1 MDAAAQAA
9 GEARVMA
16 LLFDPLEGLGLGR
29 PTTTTKA
36 GYEKMKR
43 MVCGCLAA
51 LSEAQLNEL
60 REWAQAHPG
69 GPQKDRVPN
78 GQVLLGRVKDTRRP
92 TGGKSVSP
100 LMQEVFANQLGADA
114 IRDGWA
120 PELMKW
126 FRAVPLGERKW
137 PGGFTV
143 SNIQKDAYHAVRR
156 QQDTQMRIDRGDV
169 ISAEDQAFYD
179 RREVAMQECR
189 DVRQA
194 ASEGAAA

>member
-16 LLFDPLEGLGLGR
+16 LLFEPLEGLGLGR

-43 MVCGCLAA
+43 MVCACLAA

-78 GQVLLGRVKDTRRP
+78 GQVLLARVKATTRP

-114 IRDGWA
+114 IKDGWA

-143 SNIQKDAYHAVRR
+143 GQIKKDAYQAIRR
-156 QQDTQMRIDRGDV
+156 QRDIQMHLDNGDSITADDR
-169 ISAEDQAFYD
+169 AFFD
-179 RREVAMQECR
+179 RREAAMQECR

-194 ASEGAAA
+194 AKEGAVA

>member
-1 MDAAAQAA
+1 MDAATQAK

-29 PTTTTKA
+29 PTTTTMA
-36 GYEKMKR
+36 GYEKIKH

-51 LSEAQLNEL
+51 LSEAQLNEI
-60 REWAQAHPG
+60 REWAQARPG

-78 GQVLLGRVKDTRRP
+78 GQVLLQRVKDTTRP

-143 SNIQKDAYHAVRR
+143 SNIKKDAYHAVRR

-194 ASEGAAA
+194 ANEGAAA

>member
-16 LLFDPLEGLGLGR
+16 LLFEPLEGLGLGR

-60 REWAQAHPG
+60 REWAQTHPG

-78 GQVLLGRVKDTRRP
+78 GQVLLQRVKDTTRP
-92 TGGKSVSP
+92 TGGRSVSP

-114 IRDGWA
+114 IKDGWA

-126 FRAVPLGERKW
+126 FRAVPLGGREW
-137 PGGFTV
+137 PKAFTV
-143 SNIQKDAYHAVRR
+143 SQIKKDAYQAVRR
-156 QQDTQMRIDRGDV
+156 QRDIQMRLDRRDA
-169 ISAEDQAFYD
+169 ISAEDRAFYD
-179 RREVAMQECR
+179 RREAAMQECR
-189 DVRQA
+189 DVRA
-194 ASEGAAA
+194 GASAEAAA